1 MTEISADSTIL
12 FGLLG
17 ILELWNPGQQKASG
31 NPETFAAIR
40 KY

>member
-1 MTEISADSTIL
+1 MTEVSADSTIL
-12 FGLLG
+12 FGFYAIYFLY
-17 ILELWNPGQQKASG
+17 PGQQKVPG